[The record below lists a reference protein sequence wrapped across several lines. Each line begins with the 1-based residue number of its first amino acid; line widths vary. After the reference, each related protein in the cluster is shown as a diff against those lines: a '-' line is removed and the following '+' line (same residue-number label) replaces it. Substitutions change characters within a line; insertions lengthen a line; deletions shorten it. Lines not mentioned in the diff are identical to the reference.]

1 MEREHEADP
10 NDSAAVRRSAEY
22 RRAEDLGAWLGELF
36 QGQKADKAFGNG
48 TIYSAGRPALVR

>member
-1 MEREHEADP
+1 MAREYDTDP
-10 NDSAAVRRSAEY
+10 NDSATVRRSAEH

-36 QGQKADKAFGNG
+36 QGRKVDKAFENG